1 MPILETRKISK
12 HFGGLIAVNEVD
24 YRVEPG
30 ELRSIIGPNGAG
42 KTTFFNMIAGDLAA
56 TSGQVFFHGE
66 DITRLSTFERSH
78 KGIGRTY
85 QITTIFPRLT
95 VRENVRI
102 AAQSRKT
109 TFNMWTGVNQHKEL
123 IEKADHIL
131 ERVRL
136 ADKWDEPAGTLA
148 HGEQR
153 YLEIG
158 IALATDPV
166 LLLLDEPTAGMSPEE
181 SRQTAEF
188 IRGLA
193 NPLTII
199 LVEHDM
205 EIVMGI
211 SDRITVLHNG
221 EFLAEGTVDEIRAN
235 EDVKRVYLRD

>member
-1 MPILETRKISK
+1 MPILETRTLTK
-12 HFGGLIAVNEVD
+12 HFGGLTAV
-24 YRVEPG
+24 YRVDCRVERG

-42 KTTFFNMIAGDLAA
+42 KTTFFNIVAGDLAA
-56 TSGQVFFHGE
+56 TEGQVLFKGE
-66 DITRLSTFERSH
+66 DITSLPTFQRSQ
-78 KGIGRTY
+78 KGLGRTY
-85 QITTIFPRLT
+85 QLTTIFPRLT
-95 VRENVRI
+95 VLENVRI

-109 TFNMWTGVNQHKEL
+109 TFNMWTSVARHREL
-123 IEKADHIL
+123 TAKAEAIV

-136 ADKWDEPAGTLA
+136 ADKRHELAGTLS

-158 IALATDPV
+158 ITLATDPA

-193 NPLTII
+193 GDLTIV

-205 EIVMGI
+205 EIVMGV
-211 SDRITVLHNG
+211 SDRITVLNEG
-221 EFLAEGTVDEIRAN
+221 VILAEGTPPEIRAN
-235 EDVKRVYLRD
+235 DDVRRVYLRD

>member
-1 MPILETRKISK
+1 MPVLETRRLSK
-12 HFGGLIAVNEVD
+12 HFGGLIAVNNVD

-42 KTTFFNMIAGDLAA
+42 KTTFFNMIAGDLPA
-56 TSGQVFFHGE
+56 TSGQVVFKGH
-66 DITRLSTFERSH
+66 DITALAPFERSH
-78 KGIGRTY
+78 QGLGRTY
-85 QITTIFPRLT
+85 QITNIFPQLT
-95 VRENVRI
+95 VLENLRI

-109 TFNMWTGVNQHKEL
+109 TFNMWTTVPSHREL
-123 IEKADHIL
+123 FDKAEHIV
-131 ERVRL
+131 ERIRL
-136 ADKWDEPAGTLA
+136 ADKRYDLAGTLA

-153 YLEIG
+153 YLEVG
-158 IALATDPV
+158 ITLATDPE

-193 NPLTII
+193 NPLTIVV
-199 LVEHDM
+199 VEHDM

-221 EFLAEGTVDEIRAN
+221 QVLAEGPVDEIRAN
-235 EDVKRVYLRD
+235 ADVRRVYLRD